1 VLPILRVILVT
12 FLVGPLAS
20 AATRSLELRGQ
31 VDPPPKRARVTL
43 EAAAS
48 AFTATTTVD
57 SKGRFRF
64 RKLSPGPYMIIVVQP
79 GIGVTGRSIDVTP
92 GLADANGLVEAIIPF
107 SPSAISAPRPQRRN
121 TVSVSELAIPDRA
134 RHEFTEAQKLHRKQ
148 DIQGAIKHLKKAL
161 DLAPQFTLAWNEL
174 GTIAYRARNWMEAE
188 SCFRKVLD
196 LRPGTLTPILNLGG
210 VLLYSGNYRDA
221 LQYNQL
227 AVERSSRHPLANFQ
241 LGLNYVTLGL
251 DEEGLK
257 YLKIAK
263 EIDPSHYA
271 SPHLPIAD
279 VYLRRGDPIAALA
292 ELEEYLTRH
301 PDAPNAATIR
311 DLATR
316 LKR

>member
-1 VLPILRVILVT
+1 MSPIFQVILVT

-31 VDPPPKRARVTL
+31 VEPPPKRASVTL

-48 AFTATTTVD
+48 AFTATTTID

-92 GLADANGLVEAIIPF
+92 GMAHSNGRVETTIPF
-107 SPSAISAPRPQRRN
+107 SASTISAARPQRRS
-121 TVSVSELAIPDRA
+121 TVSVSELAIPERA

-148 DIQGAIKHLKKAL
+148 DVQGAIKHLKKAL
-161 DLAPQFTLAWNEL
+161 DLAPQFTMAWNEL
-174 GTIAYRARNWMEAE
+174 GTIAYRARNWIEAE

-196 LRPGTLTPILNLGG
+196 LRPGTLTPTLNLGG
-210 VLLYSGNYRDA
+210 VLLYSGNYHEA
-221 LQYNQL
+221 LRYNRL
-227 AVERSSRHPLANFQ
+227 AVERSSKHPLANFQ
-241 LGLNYVTLGL
+241 LGLNYMTLGL

-271 SPHLPIAD
+271 SPQLPLAD
-279 VYLRRGDPIAALA
+279 IYLKRGDQKAALS
-292 ELEEYLTRH
+292 EFEEFLTRH
-301 PDAPNAATIR
+301 PDAPNAPTIR
-311 DLATR
+311 DLVAR